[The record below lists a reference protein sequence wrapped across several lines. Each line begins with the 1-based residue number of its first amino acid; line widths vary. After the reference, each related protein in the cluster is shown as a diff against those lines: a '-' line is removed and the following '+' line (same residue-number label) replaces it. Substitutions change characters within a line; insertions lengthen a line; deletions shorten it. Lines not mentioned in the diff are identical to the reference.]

1 MNRIAWGS
9 FFVGV
14 VATFAVMYFLKGR
27 KKAAA

>member
-1 MNRIAWGS
+1 MNKIAWGS

-14 VATFAVMYFLKGR
+14 VATFVVMWFLKGR